1 MKFLNLLILALCFCA
16 CTAGQNIKKI
26 NETQGRVIPTFMTG
40 PEQRTALKTTLEV
53 REKAHSF
60 LLLANKKEGYINFK
74 LIGDFAAVLA
84 SINLRGNDFEY
95 ESSSPLLSNP
105 NVQRALEEIL
115 LALFAPGTPV
125 RRVSDTTPNKYE
137 NLEYNYYFKKGEN
150 LPYELKQKGETN
162 KTFLFED
169 YDGNIPQKI
178 TVKTKFNVV
187 KINFELLA
195 HD

>member
-1 MKFLNLLILALCFCA
+1 MKFLNLLILVLCFCA

-26 NETQGRVIPTFMTG
+26 TETQDKVIPVFMTG
-40 PEQRTALKTTLEV
+40 PEHRTALKTTLEIK
-53 REKAHSF
+53 EKAHSF
-60 LLLANKKEGYINFK
+60 LLLANKKEDYINFR

-84 SINLRGNDFEY
+84 SINLRGNNFEY

-105 NVQRALEEIL
+105 KVQRAVEEIL
-115 LALFAPGTPV
+115 LALFAPV
-125 RRVSDTTPNKYE
+125 EQE
-137 NLEYNYYFKKGEN
+137 NLKYKYYFKKGEN

-169 YDGNIPQKI
+169 YDGNIPRKI
-178 TVKTKFNVV
+178 TVTTKFNIV

>member
-26 NETQGRVIPTFMTG
+26 TETQDRIVPVFMTG
-40 PEQRTALKTTLEV
+40 TEHRTALKTTLEIK
-53 REKAHSF
+53 EKAHSF
-60 LLLANKKEGYINFK
+60 LLLANKKEDYINFK

-84 SINLRGNDFEY
+84 SINLHGNDFEY

-105 NVQRALEEIL
+105 NVQKAVEEIL
-115 LALFAPGTPV
+115 LALFAPTEQ
-125 RRVSDTTPNKYE
+125 E
-137 NLEYNYYFKKGEN
+137 NLKYNYYFKKDEN
-150 LPYELKQKGETN
+150 LPYKLKQKGETS

-169 YDGNIPQKI
+169 YNGNIPQKI